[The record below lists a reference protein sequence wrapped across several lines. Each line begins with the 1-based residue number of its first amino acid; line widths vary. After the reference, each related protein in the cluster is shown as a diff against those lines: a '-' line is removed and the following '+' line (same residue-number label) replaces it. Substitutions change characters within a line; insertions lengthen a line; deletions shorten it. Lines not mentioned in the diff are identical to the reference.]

1 MQYSLICPTRDRP
14 VERERFL
21 KSIQDTI
28 NDVRQTEIIFVIDN
42 DDNDSG
48 IHLEQLIKRFRSL
61 NIVYYKRNRSVMLNA
76 DYYNWGA
83 GHAIGKYIWIV
94 GDDVVFQSKDWDT
107 YISPII
113 ENYLEDKPDRV
124 VCVSA
129 KDNTPVPC
137 KAMPKFPCFPILTKE
152 AITAMGF
159 ALPSNIPTW
168 GADYVLYKI
177 YKGVDRLLEI
187 FDRTFLNHISY
198 HTKQVSEDAINRRI
212 GTIFNQLKTR
222 REYNTDR
229 IIAED
234 VPRHI
239 EYLKSVISG
248 RIKLV

>member
-1 MQYSLICPTRDRP
+1 MQYSLICPTRDRAMQ
-14 VERERFL
+14 RERLL

-28 NDVRQTEIIFVIDN
+28 SDSRETEIIFVIDN
-42 DDNDSG
+42 DDMDTEINLD
-48 IHLEQLIKRFRSL
+48 HLIKKFRGL
-61 NIVYYKRNRSVMLNA
+61 NIVYYKRNRSIMLNM

-83 GHAIGKYIWIV
+83 GHAIGKYIWII
-94 GDDVVFQSKDWDT
+94 GDDVVFQERNWDT

-113 ENYLEDKPDRV
+113 ETYLADKPDRV

-129 KDNTPVPC
+129 KDNTPVPS

-152 AITAMGF
+152 AIAAMGF
-159 ALPSNIPTW
+159 ALPSNVPTW
-168 GADYVLYKI
+168 GADFVLYKI

-187 FDRTFLNHISY
+187 FDKTFLNHISY
-198 HTKQVSEDAINRRI
+198 HTKQVGEDAISKRI
-212 GTIFNQLKTR
+212 GTIFNQLKMR

-239 EYLKSVISG
+239 EFLKNVIEG
-248 RIKLV
+248 RVKLV